1 MNELQTCTAKYIIYN
16 KNRTNLKK
24 NTVDEYVLM
33 KHKPYMYKQV
43 VRCYPAMVLLIFR
56 QASTLKKRMPQKYDN
71 MVYLLSFILVFS

>member
-1 MNELQTCTAKYIIYN
+1 
-16 KNRTNLKK
+16 
-24 NTVDEYVLM
+24 M